1 MRHHV
6 IGFLTIA
13 CIAVAAHVSS
23 SQSQPESP
31 FRAFLDEDWKYWMA
45 QYPETATLLGY
56 PGHDDKWTDY
66 SPQAIA
72 TREAHLR
79 GVLAKLKG
87 MNRGSLAA
95 SDQLDYDLYL
105 DIVSTAVDGLKFGYD
120 AMPVKGVIPRDLRMP
135 INQMEGLPQD
145 VPRVFSSMP
154 ARTAADYDRIATRLR
169 TLPALIDQTIALMRA
184 GMAKGATPPRITMR
198 DVAGQVAGQIVA
210 KPLDSPLLTA
220 FVKFPA
226 TVPAGDRDR
235 LTRAAV
241 DAYEKETRP
250 AFERLKTFITETYLP
265 ACRDSV
271 SASALPDG
279 AAMYAHNVRWHVTTS
294 ATPQEI
300 HAIGLA
306 EVKRIRGEMDD
317 VMKRAGFTGGYDQFK
332 EFLRTDPRFYYT
344 DAEALL
350 TGYRDIAKRADPELA
365 RLFGVLPRNPYGVV
379 KMAEAVAPSQTT
391 AYYEPGSLAAGRPG
405 NMHANTYKLDAR
417 PKWEMEALTLHEAVP
432 GHHLQI
438 ALAQELQGLP
448 EFRKNSSYTAFVE
461 GWALYSESLG
471 GTMGF
476 YTDPYSTFGQLTYDM
491 WRAVRLVVDT
501 GLHSMGWTRQ
511 QAIDFFAENAA
522 KTLQD
527 ITVEVDRY
535 IVWPGQA
542 LGYKMGQ
549 LKIRELRAKAEQRLG
564 PRFDVR
570 AFHDLILGQ
579 GALPMD
585 TLESRVEAWIA
596 RQ

>member
-1 MRHHV
+1 MRHHL
-6 IGFLTIA
+6 IGVLTIA
-13 CIAVAAHVSS
+13 FLALAAHVSS
-23 SQSQPESP
+23 SQSSAQTS

-72 TREAHLR
+72 AREAHLA

-95 SDQLDYDLYL
+95 ADQLDYDLYL
-105 DIVSTAVDGLKFGYD
+105 DIVSTAIDGLKFGYD
-120 AMPVKGVIPRDLRMP
+120 AMPIKGVIPRDLRMP

-145 VPRVFSSMP
+145 VLRVFSAMP
-154 ARTAADYDRIATRLR
+154 ARTTAEYERIITRLR
-169 TLPALIDQTIALMRA
+169 TLPALVDQTIALMRA
-184 GMAKGATPPRITMR
+184 GMTKGATPPRITMR
-198 DVAGQVAGQIVA
+198 DVAAQVAGQVVA
-210 KPLDSPLLTA
+210 KPLDSPLLAA
-220 FVKFPA
+220 FMKFPA

-250 AFERLKTFITETYLP
+250 AFDRLRTFIADTYLP
-265 ACRDSV
+265 ACRESV

-279 AAMYAHNVRWHVTTS
+279 AAMYAHNVRWHVTTP
-294 ATPQEI
+294 ATPKEI

-306 EVKRIRGEMDD
+306 EVKRIRGEMDE
-317 VMKRAGFTGGYDQFK
+317 VMKRAGFTGGYDKFK
-332 EFLRTDPRFYYT
+332 QFLRTDPRFYYT
-344 DAEALL
+344 DAESLL
-350 TGYRDIAKRADPELA
+350 TGYRDISKRADPELA
-365 RLFGVLPRNPYGVV
+365 RLFVVLPRNPYGVV
-379 KMAEAVAPSQTT
+379 KMADAVAPSQTT

-438 ALAQELQGLP
+438 ALAQELEGLP

-471 GTMGF
+471 EAMGF
-476 YTDPYSTFGQLTYDM
+476 YTDPYSKFGQLTYDM

-501 GLHSMGWTRQ
+501 GLHSMRWTRQ

-549 LKIRELRAKAEQRLG
+549 IKIQELRRGVEKRLG
-564 PRFDVR
+564 DKFDVR
-570 AFHDLILGQ
+570 AFHDVILRQ
-579 GALPMD
+579 GAVPMD
-585 TLESRVEAWIA
+585 VLERHVEAWVA
-596 RQ
+596 AQ